1 MFDPII
7 NSDNDDDIF
16 DDAKPLSNSDTSSA
30 SNVANKESLND
41 VLNDAIFELFNDS
54 DDAEQGITKL
64 IEHLRNKHK
73 INLSDILGNLR
84 IEFVEQF
91 YSSVHRWIFD
101 YHVVNTPIAVY
112 DCLTILTEGKYP
124 IYAKYR
130 ELELLIPKRKVVI
143 KFLDS
148 TFCSPNADKAFSKI
162 ASLFDV
168 NVDSRFAN
176 TYFSTVREML
186 YLTLIQ
192 EIGLYKALAEEIDHP
207 IDEDIVSLT
216 GSASIPSYDEIR
228 DNLFAKAI
236 HPTLK
241 DSIASH
247 ISQEMS
253 KYEIKEGQ

>member
-16 DDAKPLSNSDTSSA
+16 DDAKPLSNSDTSFS
-30 SNVANKESLND
+30 SDTSKQESLND
-41 VLNDAIFELFNDS
+41 VLNDAIFELFNDN
-54 DDAEQGITKL
+54 DDAEQGVTKL

-84 IEFVEQF
+84 IEFVQQF
-91 YSSVHRWIFD
+91 YTSVHRWIFD

-124 IYAKYR
+124 LYAKYR
-130 ELELLIPKRKVVI
+130 ELEVLIPKRKVII

-148 TFCSPNADKAFSKI
+148 TFCSPNADKAFTKI

-168 NVDSRFAN
+168 NMDSRFAN
-176 TYFSTVREML
+176 TYFFTVREMI

-192 EIGLYKALAEEIDHP
+192 EIGLYKALAEDIGHP
-207 IDEDIVSLT
+207 IDENVVSLT
-216 GSASIPSYDEIR
+216 ASAAIPSYDELR
-228 DNLFAKAI
+228 DTLFANAI
-236 HPTLK
+236 HPILK

-247 ISQEMS
+247 ILEEMS
-253 KYEIKEGQ
+253 KYEVKEG